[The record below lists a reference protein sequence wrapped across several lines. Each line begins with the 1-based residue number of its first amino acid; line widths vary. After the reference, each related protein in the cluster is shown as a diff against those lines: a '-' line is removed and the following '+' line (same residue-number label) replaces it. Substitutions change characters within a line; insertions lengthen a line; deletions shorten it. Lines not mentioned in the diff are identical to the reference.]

1 MSFTMMTTRRP
12 SIGLCWILA
21 AVCVALTLHAGGQ
34 LQADGEAMASPPSV
48 DSASFVDHYL
58 EVAEEIDPALAEQ
71 LRSMC
76 QSDPVRFSKALR
88 QLGPTLSELVHLRQ
102 SDPQLF
108 WRKIRELHLEATIET
123 LAANIRSAR
132 GRGETVNP
140 ATEVQLRGL
149 VEAQLGAR
157 LKSRHQYLDKMRQEL
172 ERAEAEL
179 SKESDNF
186 SASVGERV
194 RWLLTR

>member
-1 MSFTMMTTRRP
+1 MMTTRRP
-12 SIGLCWILA
+12 SIGLCWAFA
-21 AVCVALTLHAGGQ
+21 AMCVALTLHAGGQ
-34 LQADGEAMASPPSV
+34 LQADNEAIRPQPSL

-58 EVAEEIDPALAEQ
+58 EVAEEIDPALGEQ

-76 QSDPVRFSKALR
+76 QSDPARFSKVLQ

-132 GRGETVNP
+132 GRGEVVSP
-140 ATEVQLRGL
+140 ATESQLRGL

-157 LKSRHQYLDKMRQEL
+157 LKSRRQYLSKMRQEL
-172 ERAEAEL
+172 EQAEAEL
-179 SKESDNF
+179 ARESDNF
-186 SASVGERV
+186 SASVAERIK
-194 RWLLTR
+194 WLLTR